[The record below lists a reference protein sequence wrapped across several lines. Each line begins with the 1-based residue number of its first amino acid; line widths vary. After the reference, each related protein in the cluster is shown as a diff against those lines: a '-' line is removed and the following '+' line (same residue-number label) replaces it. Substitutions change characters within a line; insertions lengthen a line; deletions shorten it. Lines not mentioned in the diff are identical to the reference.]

1 MNYFSYDNLAFKYEP
16 FPIGLAKPLMDEA
29 TYRTLVADYPSL
41 DRFKFMPKLGNKY
54 TLSERFNPKVYQ
66 DVIRTD
72 PTWRDFHAWLNSKDF
87 LAGILGALKQRHIDL
102 GYDLNSTL
110 FKRLRSLLKDLRLA
124 EIGPKAVRLKTR
136 FEFSMLPADGGCIK
150 PHTDSHSKVITMVVS
165 MLDQGEWDPAFGGG
179 TDVNR
184 PKDITRLF
192 NDLNEQA
199 EFAEMDVIDSFDFTP
214 NQAVIFVRGY
224 DTWHSVRPM
233 AGAGSDAMRKTL
245 TINVERKL

>member
-1 MNYFSYDNLAFKYEP
+1 MSFFSYDHLDFKYEP
-16 FPIGLAKPLMDEA
+16 FPIGLAKPLMDES
-29 TYRTLVADYPSL
+29 TYQTLVDNYPSL

-54 TLSERFNPKVYQ
+54 TLSQRFNPKVYH
-66 DVIRTD
+66 DVIRND
-72 PTWRDFHAWLNSKDF
+72 PVWREFHGWLNSGDF
-87 LAGILGALKQRHIDL
+87 LSGILGALKQRHIDL
-102 GYDLNSTL
+102 GYDLNSST
-110 FKRLRSLLKDLRLA
+110 FKRLRSLIKDLRLA

-150 PHTDSHSKVITMVVS
+150 PHTDGHSKVITLVVS
-165 MLDQGEWDPAFGGG
+165 MLNPDEWDPAHGGG

-184 PKDITRLF
+184 PKDITRIF
-192 NDLNEQA
+192 NDLNAQA
-199 EFAEMDVIDSFDFTP
+199 EFEDMTVVDSFDFTP

-233 AGAGSDAMRKTL
+233 TGAGSSAMRKTL